1 MSTSARQQQLILSY
15 NNQLSSRFHSNS
27 MALEVLICLIF
38 ILFLV
43 VEIIKIVKKTYEW
56 QTEYE
61 VNLDQK
67 YA

>member
-1 MSTSARQQQLILSY
+1 MLNTTQQTQLILSY

-27 MALEVLICLIF
+27 MALEVLICLLL

-43 VEIIKIVKKTYEW
+43 VEVIKFIKKTYEW

-61 VNLDQK
+61 INLDQK
-67 YA
+67 YV